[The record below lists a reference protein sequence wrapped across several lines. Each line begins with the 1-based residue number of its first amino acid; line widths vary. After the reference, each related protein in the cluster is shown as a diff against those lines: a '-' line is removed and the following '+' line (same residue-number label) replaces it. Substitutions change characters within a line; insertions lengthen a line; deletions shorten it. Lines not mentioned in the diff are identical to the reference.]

1 MIIKAYKNGTGYSIG
16 DEFKHDNCLWY
27 IVALRVD
34 KNDALQSFDA
44 ITFNQDEVTQD
55 IFYANEDLD
64 SCLLFTGVNK
74 KAVYNFV
81 KEMTSNGKEN

>member
-1 MIIKAYKNGTGYSIG
+1 MIIKAYKNGKEYSIG

-27 IVALRVD
+27 IVALRLD
-34 KNDALQSFDA
+34 KSDALQSFDA

-64 SCLLFTGVNK
+64 SCLEFTGVNK

>member
-1 MIIKAYKNGTGYSIG
+1 MIIKAYKNGKDFNIG
-16 DEFKHDNCLWY
+16 DEFKHDGCLWY

-34 KNDALQSFDA
+34 KNDALRSFDA
-44 ITFNQDEVTQD
+44 LTFNKDEIIEE
-55 IFYANEDLD
+55 IFFANEDLEE
-64 SCLLFTGVNK
+64 CLEFTGVNK

>member
-1 MIIKAYKNGTGYSIG
+1 MIIKAYNNGKEYSIG
-16 DEFKHDNCLWY
+16 DEFKHDNRLWY
-27 IVALRVD
+27 IAALRID

-44 ITFNQDEVTQD
+44 LTFDKDEITQD

-64 SCLLFTGVNK
+64 SCLEFTGVNK

-81 KEMTSNGKEN
+81 KEMTSDGKED